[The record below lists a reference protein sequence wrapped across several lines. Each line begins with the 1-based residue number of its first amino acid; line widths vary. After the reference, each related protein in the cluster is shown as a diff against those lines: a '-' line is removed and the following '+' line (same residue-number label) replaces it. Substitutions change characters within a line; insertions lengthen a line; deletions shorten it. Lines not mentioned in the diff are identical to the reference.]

1 MLVVYAGSHGIANSL
16 DTLLDAASL
25 ARDLPVSWLL
35 VGSGPEKARLV
46 QRVHDEQ
53 LSNVYMLDAI
63 PKAAIPS
70 LLAKADVLYIGCNR
84 QPLYRYGISPNK
96 LMDYMMAGRPVIHSV
111 DGNNPVCEAGCGI
124 TIEPESPQ
132 AVVDAVNRLFALPD
146 RERNALGQNGR
157 SFIES
162 KQTYPVLA
170 KLFLSVME
178 RQV

>member
-1 MLVVYAGSHGIANSL
+1 M
-16 DTLLDAASL
+16 
-25 ARDLPVSWLL
+25 
-35 VGSGPEKARLV
+35 GSGPEKARLV

-63 PKAAIPS
+63 PVKAAIPS

-111 DGNNPVCEAGCGI
+111 DAGNNPVCEAGCGI

-146 RERNALGQNGR
+146 REPGNALGQNGR

-162 KQTYPVLA
+162 SRPIR
-170 KLFLSVME
+170 F
-178 RQV
+178 